1 MNNYG
6 YLGVARGG
14 SVRVLV
20 SEQGIIG
27 TFRLT
32 AEPPGGHAP
41 PDSRELAL
49 TGYEDR
55 AIMVRGIAQDGW
67 IRAATVTE
75 TASAMLTLVVETLF
89 AQDFAP
95 GPPQPRRFP
104 GG

>member
-6 YLGVARGG
+6 YLGVVQGG

-32 AEPPGGHAP
+32 AEPPGGNTP
-41 PDSRELAL
+41 PESRELVL
-49 TGYEDR
+49 VDYEDR
-55 AIMVRGIAQDGW
+55 AIMVRGIAQDDW
-67 IRAATVTE
+67 IMAATVTE

-89 AQDFAP
+89 AQEFVVDP
-95 GPPQPRRFP
+95 SQPRRFP

>member
-6 YLGVARGG
+6 YLGVVQGG

-20 SEQGIIG
+20 SEQGITG

-32 AEPPGGHAP
+32 AEPPGGKTP
-41 PDSRELAL
+41 PESGQLVLMD
-49 TGYEDR
+49 YEDR
-55 AIMVRGIAQDGW
+55 AIMVRGIAQDDW
-67 IRAATVTE
+67 IMAATVTE

-89 AQDFAP
+89 DRDFRADP
-95 GPPQPRRFP
+95 SQPRRFP